1 MAGSYIP
8 LYRKYRPQ
16 SLDELIGQESIVKT
30 LFNAIEL
37 GKIAHAYLFT
47 GPRGTGKTSSAR
59 IFAKSLNCAE
69 GPTPKPCGKCPSC
82 IDITNSNSVDVIEID
97 AASNRKVE
105 DARNLLE
112 KIQFVPVSGKY
123 KIYIIDEV
131 HMLTTEAFN
140 TLLKTLEEPPEN
152 LVFILATTEAHK
164 VLNTIISRCQR
175 FDFRRISQEGII
187 RNLKE
192 IAGKEGINIED
203 KAISLIAKKS
213 YGGMRDALGL
223 LDQSSVLSNLGK
235 EITES
240 DIFSLLGSLSEEV
253 LFNITNSLAYK
264 DVASLMSL
272 IDKVVQSCEP
282 VNVIRELINYFRDIL
297 IIRTCDDIE
306 KIKPLISLSESVY
319 EDLKNQAEQF
329 EPNEIV
335 QIIEKLSEYER
346 LIRNASQQHLWL
358 EVALISICHR
368 QDIQILRDMEERIAR
383 IEGGIPA
390 GSRPIPPVKPA
401 LPPPRTM
408 PERSAPAAVNPMP
421 ERPAQPVVEKP
432 VQTVEKKPATPPPV
446 EEKPIE
452 KPAEPVMAKPVEPT
466 PVVEPAP
473 VLVAEPAPTAK
484 EPSGEGIADLW
495 KQLLSKNL
503 KMPSQSFFMNLGKP
517 VEISAKRI
525 VITFSNENFV
535 KEAQKEAKFNPIKDA
550 AQEIFGTSPNIIIRT
565 PMPEDGKAQTI
576 PVKIEKPVAPPPPKP
591 VPVKQAAQI
600 SVDTESHHEL
610 EEEVKENLDE
620 MSKPLT
626 PVNVSDQAKMVIDV
640 FNGKVIE

>member
-1 MAGSYIP
+1 LADSYIP

-16 SLDELIGQESIVKT
+16 SLEELIGQESIVKT

-37 GKIAHAYLFT
+37 RKIVHAYLFT

-59 IFAKSLNCAE
+59 IFAKSLNCVE
-69 GPTPKPCGKCPSC
+69 GPTPNPCGKCHNC

-112 KIQFVPVSGKY
+112 KIQYVPVSGKY

-140 TLLKTLEEPPEN
+140 TLLKTLEEPPAN

-175 FDFRRISQEGII
+175 FDFRRISREGII
-187 RNLKE
+187 KNLKD
-192 IAGKEGINIED
+192 ISQKENINIED
-203 KAISLIAKKS
+203 KALSLIAKKA

-223 LDQSSVLSNLGK
+223 LDQSSVLSTLDK

-240 DIFSLLGSLSEEV
+240 DIFSLLGSLSEEI

-264 DVASLMSL
+264 DVASLMDL
-272 IDKVVQSCEP
+272 IDKVIQSCEP

-306 KIKPLISLSESVY
+306 KVKPLISLNESAY
-319 EDLKNQAEQF
+319 KDLKNQSEQF
-329 EPNEIV
+329 EVNEIV

-346 LIRNASQQHLWL
+346 LIKNVSQQHLWL
-358 EVALISICHR
+358 EIALISICHR
-368 QDIQILRDMEERIAR
+368 QDIQILKDMEERLAR
-383 IEGGIPA
+383 LEAGVSTGIRPA
-390 GSRPIPPVKPA
+390 PARPAPALAPAKTLPVKPA
-401 LPPPRTM
+401 
-408 PERSAPAAVNPMP
+408 PAQTLP
-421 ERPAQPVVEKP
+421 ERPQPKP
-432 VQTVEKKPATPPPV
+432 V
-446 EEKPIE
+446 
-452 KPAEPVMAKPVEPT
+452 KPVEAMTEKPQ
-466 PVVEPAP
+466 PAP
-473 VLVAEPAPTAK
+473 ETTIPAPEKST
-484 EPSGEGIADLW
+484 EPTVSAPTGGTSLSELW

-503 KMPSQSFFMNLGKP
+503 KMPSQSFFMSLSKP
-517 VEISAKRI
+517 VEITAEKI

-535 KEAQKEAKFNPIKDA
+535 KEAKKDIKLNPIQDA
-550 AQEIFGTSPNIIIRT
+550 AKEIFGTLPHIVIRT
-565 PMPEDGKAQTI
+565 PLPEDKNITNA
-576 PVKIEKPVAPPPPKP
+576 PVVADTPVNPPPPIP
-591 VPVKQAAQI
+591 EPVKQAAQI
-600 SVDTESHHEL
+600 SIDTESHQEL
-610 EEEVKENLDE
+610 EVEVTENLDD
-620 MSKPLT
+620 MNKALT
-626 PVNVSDQAKMVIDV
+626 PVNVSDQVKMAIDV